1 MDPRGY
7 PGIPNPGAIGA
18 WVFLLPMF
26 PVNYEIYS
34 QSYTL
39 VFNAYLSDGWL
50 RPEAMAKPDRSS
62 DNLFRGMRD
71 GNKTYF

>member
-1 MDPRGY
+1 
-7 PGIPNPGAIGA
+7 
-18 WVFLLPMF
+18 MF
-26 PVNYEIYS
+26 PVNYEIYG

-39 VFNAYLSDGWL
+39 VFNAYLPDGWL